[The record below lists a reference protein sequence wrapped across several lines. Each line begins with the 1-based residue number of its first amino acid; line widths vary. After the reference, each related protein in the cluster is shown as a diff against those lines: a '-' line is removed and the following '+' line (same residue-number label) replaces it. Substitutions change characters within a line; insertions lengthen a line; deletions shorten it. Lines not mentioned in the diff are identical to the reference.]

1 MFRSNAAATLES
13 PLSSKYSLDQEHHHH
28 HHHHVQDV
36 QKPQATTSGEHHCHE
51 FFFFCH
57 VYFNHNECQTLG
69 AGKDSSMV
77 SALEAEINRL
87 QERLI
92 AVETENLYLNKKVT
106 QQRWDMDHRLAEIEM
121 QICKDVGSSADSSCD
136 DNERNKESII

>member
-1 MFRSNAAATLES
+1 MFTMLKKRRQ
-13 PLSSKYSLDQEHHHH
+13 PLRVNIYLAFDHDGYCNVTHMLCWK
-28 HHHHVQDV
+28 
-36 QKPQATTSGEHHCHE
+36 
-51 FFFFCH
+51 
-57 VYFNHNECQTLG
+57 LG
-69 AGKDSSMV
+69 AGTDASMV
-77 SALEAEINRL
+77 SALKAEINRL

>member
-1 MFRSNAAATLES
+1 MPTLLFS
-13 PLSSKYSLDQEHHHH
+13 C
-28 HHHHVQDV
+28 VC
-36 QKPQATTSGEHHCHE
+36 A
-51 FFFFCH
+51 
-57 VYFNHNECQTLG
+57 LG
-69 AGKDSSMV
+69 VGKDATMV

>member
-1 MFRSNAAATLES
+1 MLGFESVLLNCLEKCLYIWS
-13 PLSSKYSLDQEHHHH
+13 VDSLHKSHSYWIRVYLALSTD
-28 HHHHVQDV
+28 
-36 QKPQATTSGEHHCHE
+36 G
-51 FFFFCH
+51 
-57 VYFNHNECQTLG
+57 
-69 AGKDSSMV
+69 SMV
-77 SALEAEINRL
+77 TALKAEINRL

>member
-1 MFRSNAAATLES
+1 MES

-28 HHHHVQDV
+28 NVQDA
-36 QKPQATTSGEHHCHE
+36 QKTPATTSGKYRLS
-51 FFFFCH
+51 FNRYDYSYLIR
-57 VYFNHNECQTLG
+57 VYLNLG
-69 AGKDSSMV
+69 AGTDASMV
-77 SALEAEINRL
+77 SALKAEINRL

>member
-1 MFRSNAAATLES
+1 MIV
-13 PLSSKYSLDQEHHHH
+13 KI
-28 HHHHVQDV
+28 
-36 QKPQATTSGEHHCHE
+36 
-51 FFFFCH
+51 
-57 VYFNHNECQTLG
+57 NHNTYWIRVYLATSTDG
-69 AGKDSSMV
+69 SMV
-77 SALEAEINRL
+77 TALKAEINRL

>member
-1 MFRSNAAATLES
+1 MFKMLKNHKRQLRVNFDSVNSN
-13 PLSSKYSLDQEHHHH
+13 QR
-28 HHHHVQDV
+28 
-36 QKPQATTSGEHHCHE
+36 
-51 FFFFCH
+51 FCFS
-57 VYFNHNECQTLG
+57 YNHNLCYTLG
-69 AGKDSSMV
+69 VGKDATMV